1 MRSPSRIA
9 EYWLWTFLYQTLAEE
24 KHYHTKATSFWL
36 LCDMQSTQN
45 PVNGPVHL
53 LGLVAAGCKAGL
65 LGPCRS
71 LQSGKE
77 SETGT
82 QAQDLVG
89 GETIKAV
96 GRATRGESSQEV
108 AMCNMCSK

>member
-1 MRSPSRIA
+1 MN
-9 EYWLWTFLYQTLAEE
+9 
-24 KHYHTKATSFWL
+24 H
-36 LCDMQSTQN
+36 
-45 PVNGPVHL
+45 PVHL
-53 LGLVAAGCKAGL
+53 LGLVAAEYNGD

-77 SETGT
+77 SERGT

-96 GRATRGESSQEV
+96 GRVTRGDSSQWV
-108 AMCNMCSK
+108 AMYNRPASDHPVNVWPCSTDQ